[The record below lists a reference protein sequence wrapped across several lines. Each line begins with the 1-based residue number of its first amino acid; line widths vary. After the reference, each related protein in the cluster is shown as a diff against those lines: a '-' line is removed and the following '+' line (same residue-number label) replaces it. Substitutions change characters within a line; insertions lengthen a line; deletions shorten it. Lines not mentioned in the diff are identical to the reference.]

1 LRSQV
6 GQIRA
11 VAVFTTAAA
20 LFFPALEGARAGAWP
35 APEGKTQVIAKY
47 ERQAADEGFT
57 PDGERVA
64 IDHREEEGAS
74 LFVEHGLTD
83 RLTLQARAGLI
94 RGRDRF
100 VAYEGRGPL
109 ELGLRYTVLQTG
121 RTVVSVYG
129 GAAEP
134 GAGRNAG
141 YAAPGQG
148 KADLEARLLLG
159 RSGQW
164 RGRPVYLDLQAGRV
178 ARAGLADETRLDAT
192 LGIAPR
198 RDWLLLAQAYAGE
211 ADAQGLRARWLKTE
225 LSAVR
230 RFDRWGV
237 QAGWRQTVSG
247 REAARDQ
254 GIVIALWRGF

>member
-1 LRSQV
+1 LRPKA

-20 LFFPALEGARAGAWP
+20 LFFAALDEARAGAWP
-35 APEGKTQVIAKY
+35 APKGKTQVIAKY

-57 PDGERVA
+57 PDGELVA
-64 IDHREEEGAS
+64 IDHRQEEAAS
-74 LFVEHGLTD
+74 VFLEHGLSD

-109 ELGLRYTVLQTG
+109 ELGLRYTAVQTP
-121 RTVVSVYG
+121 RTVVSVYA

-148 KADLEARLLLG
+148 KADFEARLLLG

-178 ARAGLADETRLDAT
+178 ARAGLADETRMDAT
-192 LGIAPR
+192 LGITPQ
-198 RDWLLLAQAYAGE
+198 RDWLLLAQAYGGE
-211 ADAQGLRARWLKTE
+211 ARAQGLRARWLKTE

-230 RFDRWGV
+230 RFQHWGI

-247 REAARDQ
+247 RETARDQ
-254 GIVIALWRGF
+254 GIVVALWRGF